1 MADGGKES
9 YSLRRLLLIRLL
21 VFLVPLALVTLWGAY
36 LATLHYADAAF
47 DRSLARRVYAL
58 ADQVEVVRGKVVV
71 DLPQSAHKIL
81 EFDPTDILY
90 FRVIGP
96 KGEHLAGSEELPV
109 PPAGPYQKTGQLN
122 YFDTRLD
129 NDKVRVAAYNLPL
142 KGTRAKG
149 SVMILAGETT
159 AKRTKLAEEILFAV
173 LLPMIAVVGL
183 MIYAISLAVDMS
195 LKPVHAIRRAIARRG
210 THDLDPI
217 ELQGLPDEIEPLL
230 AEMNRLVADLRGLH
244 NSRQQFLADS
254 AHQLRTPLAN
264 MRAQIE
270 LAIRSVQDEGSR
282 QVLSGLLASLDRQ
295 SRLVKQLLALSRV
308 ENALADTT
316 RDEIR
321 LDEMA
326 RSVAAEWAPR
336 ALERGIDLAFESA
349 DGPVRMFGNI
359 HALSEALANLLDNA
373 LRYCRSG
380 DQVTARV
387 YTENGRACLAVSDSG
402 PGVPQEALAKLF
414 ERFYRV
420 PGSQA
425 EGCGLGLAIVRQV
438 AMAYD
443 GEAGVR
449 NRQEGGLEVSMC
461 FPMAAESP
469 Q

>member
-1 MADGGKES
+1 MADGGRTS
-9 YSLRRLLLIRLL
+9 YSLRRLFLFRLL
-21 VFLVPLALVTLWGAY
+21 VFLVPLALAALLGAY
-36 LATLHYADAAF
+36 LVTLHYANTAF

-58 ADQVEVVRGKVVV
+58 ADQIEVVRGKVVV
-71 DLPQSAHKIL
+71 DLPQSAHNIL
-81 EFDPTDILY
+81 EFDPSDILY
-90 FRVIGP
+90 FRVVGP
-96 KGEHLAGSEELPV
+96 MGEHLAGSLELPL
-109 PPAGPYQKTGQLN
+109 PPRIAQYRKVGHLG
-122 YFDTRLD
+122 YFDARVDD
-129 NDKVRVAAYNLPL
+129 NKVRVAAYTLSL

-149 SVMILAGETT
+149 SVMVLAGETT
-159 AKRTKLAEEILFAV
+159 AKRTKLADEILFTV
-173 LLPMIAVVGL
+173 LLPVIAVVGL

-195 LKPVHAIRRAIARRG
+195 LKPVHAIRQAIARRG
-210 THDLDPI
+210 PHDLKPI
-217 ELQGLPDEIEPLL
+217 ELQGLPAEIEPLL
-230 AEMNRLVADLRGLH
+230 AEMNRLMADLRILH
-244 NSRQQFLADS
+244 DSRQQFLADS

-282 QVLSGLLASLDRQ
+282 QVLGGLLASLDRQ
-295 SRLVKQLLALSRV
+295 SRLVKQLLALSRA
-308 ENALADTT
+308 ENALADTM

-349 DGPVRMFGNI
+349 GPVRMSGNV
-359 HALSEALANLLDNA
+359 HALAEALANLLDNA

-380 DQVTARV
+380 DQVTVRA
-387 YTENGRACLAVSDSG
+387 YTDDNRACLAVSDSG
-402 PGVPQEALAKLF
+402 PGVPQAALAKLF

-443 GEAGVR
+443 GEASVS
-449 NRQEGGLEVSMC
+449 NRPDGGLEVSMC
-461 FPMAAESP
+461 FPRVMQSL

>member
-1 MADGGKES
+1 MADGGRTS
-9 YSLRRLLLIRLL
+9 YSLRRLFLFRLL
-21 VFLVPLALVTLWGAY
+21 VFLVPLALAALLGAY
-36 LATLHYADAAF
+36 LVTLHYANAAF

-58 ADQVEVVRGKVVV
+58 ADQIEVVRGKVVV
-71 DLPQSAHKIL
+71 DLPQSAHNIL

-96 KGEHLAGSEELPV
+96 MGEHLAGSLELPL
-109 PPAGPYQKTGQLN
+109 PPSAQHKEIGYLG
-122 YFDTRLD
+122 YFDARVDD
-129 NDKVRVAAYNLPL
+129 NKVRVAAYTLSL

-149 SVMILAGETT
+149 SVMVLAGETT
-159 AKRTKLAEEILFAV
+159 AKRTRLADEILFTV
-173 LLPMIAVVGL
+173 LLPVIAVVGL

-195 LKPVHAIRRAIARRG
+195 LKPVHAIRQAIARRG
-210 THDLDPI
+210 PHDLEPI
-217 ELQGLPDEIEPLL
+217 ELHDLPAEIEPLL
-230 AEMNRLVADLRGLH
+230 AEMNRLMADLRVLH
-244 NSRQQFLADS
+244 DSRQQFLADS

-270 LAIRSVQDEGSR
+270 LAIRSVRDEGSR
-282 QVLSGLLASLDRQ
+282 QVLGGLLASLDRQ
-295 SRLVKQLLALSRV
+295 SRLVKQLLALSRA
-308 ENALADTT
+308 ENAMADTM

-326 RSVAAEWAPR
+326 RSVAGEWVPR
-336 ALERGIDLAFESA
+336 ALERGIEFAFESA
-349 DGPVRMFGNI
+349 DGPVRMFGNV
-359 HALSEALANLLDNA
+359 HALTEALANLLDNA

-380 DQVTARV
+380 DQVTVRV
-387 YTENGRACLAVSDSG
+387 YADNGRACLAVSDTG
-402 PGVPQEALAKLF
+402 PGVPQTALAKLF

-438 AMAYD
+438 ATAYE
-443 GEAGVR
+443 GEASVS

-461 FPMAAESP
+461 FPRAAESS